1 MKPRSLILFLLV
13 LALGA
18 GAVFLTWR
26 YARPVTVASYDDH
39 DHGHGHG
46 HGAGEHGDHEAE
58 PLTGPHGGRLLRDGD
73 FTLELAIFERGVPP
87 EYRAYPALAGQ
98 PVAPGEVE
106 LTVTLTRFG
115 GREDVIRFKP
125 EDDYLVGDR
134 EVGEPHSF
142 AVNVVARHA
151 GREHAW
157 RYDSFEGR
165 VELSAAA
172 AARAGVTTA
181 VAGPATLRE
190 TLAVPGRVTLN
201 ADTAARVTPR
211 YAGLVKSVAKQLGDR
226 VAAGEVMA
234 VIEAND
240 SLQTYE
246 VRAPRD
252 GTVIA
257 RNATAGS
264 FAAAGDELYT
274 LADLST
280 VWVELLVPRADAARI
295 QAGQAVTLTGSGL
308 PETTATIATLPPF
321 GDLESQSVVA
331 RVVLPNPDGAWRPGL
346 FAQGTVQLG
355 EHLAAVAVPAS
366 SLQTFRNWTV
376 VFLNEG
382 TAYEVLPV
390 TTGRRDG
397 ELVEI
402 TAGLEPGWRYVTGN
416 SFLLKADILK
426 SGASHDH

>member
-1 MKPRSLILFLLV
+1 MKPRSLIALLLV

-18 GAVFLTWR
+18 GAVYLTWR
-26 YARPVTVASYDDH
+26 HARPVTAASHD

-46 HGAGEHGDHEAE
+46 HDHHADHDEE
-58 PLTGPHGGRLLRDGD
+58 PPAGPHGGRLLRHGE

-87 EYRAYPALAGQ
+87 EYRAYPTLGGR
-98 PVAPGEVE
+98 PVALDEVE
-106 LTVTLTRFG
+106 LTVTLVRLG
-115 GREDVIRFKP
+115 GREDVIRFQP
-125 EDDYLVGDR
+125 EGEYLVGDR
-134 EVGEPHSF
+134 EVVEPHSF
-142 AVNVVARHA
+142 AVSVVAHHA
-151 GREHAW
+151 GRQHGW

-181 VAGPATLRE
+181 IAGPATLRE
-190 TLAVPGRVTLN
+190 TLTVPGRVTLD
-201 ADTAARVTPR
+201 ADTLAQVTPR
-211 YAGLVKSVAKQLGDR
+211 FAGLVKSVAKRLGDR
-226 VAAGEVMA
+226 VVAGEVLA

-240 SLQTYE
+240 SLQTFE

-257 RNATAGS
+257 RNVTAGG

-280 VWVELLVPRADAARI
+280 VWVELLVPRADARRI

-308 PETTATIATLPPF
+308 PETAAAIATLPPF

-331 RVVLPNPDGAWRPGL
+331 RVVVPNPEGVWRPGL
-346 FAQGTVQLG
+346 YTQGEIQLG
-355 EHLAAVAVPAS
+355 EHSVPVAASAAA
-366 SLQTFRNWTV
+366 LQTFRDWTV
-376 VFLNEG
+376 VFVNEG

-390 TTGRRDG
+390 TVGRRDG
-397 ELVEI
+397 ELVQI
-402 TAGLEPGWRYVTGN
+402 TSGLEPGRRYVTGN

>member
-1 MKPRSLILFLLV
+1 MKPRSLIVLLLV

-18 GAVFLTWR
+18 GAVYLTWR
-26 YARPVTVASYDDH
+26 YARPVTAASHD

-46 HGAGEHGDHEAE
+46 PDEHADHDEE
-58 PLTGPHGGRLLRDGD
+58 PLTGPHGGRLLHSGE
-73 FTLELAIFERGVPP
+73 FNLELAIFERGVPP
-87 EYRAYPALAGQ
+87 EYRAYPTLGGQ
-98 PVAPGEVE
+98 PVALDAVE
-106 LTVTLTRFG
+106 LTVTLARFG

-125 EDDYLVGDR
+125 EGAYLVGDR
-134 EVGEPHSF
+134 EVVEPHSF
-142 AVNVVARHA
+142 VVNVVARHA
-151 GREHAW
+151 GREHGW

-181 VAGPATLRE
+181 IAGPATLRE
-190 TLAVPGRVTLN
+190 TLTVPGRVTLN
-201 ADTAARVTPR
+201 ADTLAQVTPR
-211 YAGLVKSVAKQLGDR
+211 FSGLVKSVAKRLGDR
-226 VAAGEVMA
+226 VAAGEVLA

-257 RNATAGS
+257 RTVTVGG
-264 FAAAGDELYT
+264 FAAAGDVLYT

-280 VWVELLVPRADAARI
+280 VWVELLVPRADAGRI

-308 PETTATIATLPPF
+308 PETTATITALPPL

-331 RVVLPNPDGAWRPGL
+331 RVVVPNPDGVWRPGL
-346 FAQGTVQLG
+346 YAQGTIQLG
-355 EHLAAVAVPAS
+355 EHQAPVAVASAA
-366 SLQTFRNWTV
+366 LQTFRDWTV
-376 VFLNEG
+376 VFRNEG

-390 TTGRRDG
+390 TVGRRDG

-402 TAGLEPGWRYVTGN
+402 TAGLEPGARYVTGN

>member
-1 MKPRSLILFLLV
+1 M

-18 GAVFLTWR
+18 GVVYLTWR
-26 YARPVTVASYDDH
+26 HARPVTAASHD

-46 HGAGEHGDHEAE
+46 HDGHADHDEE
-58 PLTGPHGGRLLRDGD
+58 PPAGPHGGRLLRHGE

-87 EYRAYPALAGQ
+87 EYRAYPTLGGQ
-98 PVAPGEVE
+98 PVALNEVE

-115 GREDVIRFKP
+115 GREDVIRFRP
-125 EDDYLVGDR
+125 EVEYLVGDR
-134 EVGEPHSF
+134 EVVEPHSF
-142 AVNVVARHA
+142 AVSVVARHA
-151 GREHAW
+151 GRQHAW

-181 VAGPATLRE
+181 IAGPATLRE
-190 TLAVPGRVTLN
+190 TLTVPGRVTLN
-201 ADTAARVTPR
+201 ADAIARVAPR

-226 VAAGEVMA
+226 VAAGGVLA

-240 SLQTYE
+240 SLQTFE

-257 RNATAGS
+257 RNVTVGG

-280 VWVELLVPRADAARI
+280 VWVELLVPRADAGRI

-308 PETTATIATLPPF
+308 PATTAAITALPPF

-331 RVVLPNPDGAWRPGL
+331 RVVVPNPDGVWRPGL
-346 FAQGTVQLG
+346 YAQGTIQLG
-355 EHLAAVAVPAS
+355 EHKVPVAVASAA
-366 SLQTFRNWTV
+366 LQTFRDWTV
-376 VFLNEG
+376 VFRNEG

-390 TTGRRDG
+390 TVGRQDG

-402 TAGLEPGWRYVTGN
+402 TAGLEPGRRYVTGN

>member
-1 MKPRSLILFLLV
+1 MKPRSLIVLLLV

-18 GAVFLTWR
+18 GTVYLTWR
-26 YARPVTVASYDDH
+26 YASPVTGASHD

-46 HGAGEHGDHEAE
+46 HDEHGDHEAE

-73 FTLELAIFERGVPP
+73 FALELTIFERGVPP
-87 EYRAYPALAGQ
+87 EYRANPSLGGQ
-98 PVAPGEVE
+98 PIALGEVE

-125 EDDYLVGDR
+125 EGDYLVGDR
-134 EVGEPHSF
+134 EVVEPHSF
-142 AVNVVARHA
+142 AVKVVARHA

-157 RYDSFEGR
+157 RYEAFESR
-165 VELSAAA
+165 VELFAAA

-181 VAGPATLRE
+181 LAGPATLRE
-190 TLAVPGRVTLN
+190 TLTVPGRVILN
-201 ADTAARVTPR
+201 TDTIARVTPR
-211 YAGLVKSVAKQLGDR
+211 FAGLVKSVSRLLGDR
-226 VAAGEVMA
+226 VAAGEVLA

-240 SLQTYE
+240 SLQSYE

-257 RNATAGS
+257 RNATAGG
-264 FAAAGDELYT
+264 FAAAGEELYT
-274 LADLST
+274 LADLSA
-280 VWVELLVPRADAARI
+280 VWVELLVPRAEAGRV

-321 GDLESQSVVA
+321 GDVDSQGVVA
-331 RVVLPNPDGAWRPGL
+331 RVVVPNPDGIWRPGL
-346 FAQGTVQLG
+346 FTQGEIQLG
-355 EHLAAVAVPAS
+355 EHSVPVAVPSS
-366 SLQTFRNWTV
+366 SLQTFRDWTV

-382 TAYEVLPV
+382 TIYEVLPV
-390 TTGRRDG
+390 TVGRRDG

-402 TAGLEPGWRYVTGN
+402 TAGLEPGMRYVTGN

>member
-1 MKPRSLILFLLV
+1 MKPRSLIVLLLV
-13 LALGA
+13 LAFGA
-18 GAVFLTWR
+18 GAVFFTWR
-26 YARPVTVASYDDH
+26 YARPVTVASHDDH
-39 DHGHGHG
+39 DHGHGHD
-46 HGAGEHGDHEAE
+46 EHGDHEEE

-73 FTLELAIFERGVPP
+73 FTVELAIFERGVPP
-87 EYRAYPALAGQ
+87 EYRAYPTLGGQLVAL
-98 PVAPGEVE
+98 GEVD

-115 GREDVIRFKP
+115 GREDVVRFQA
-125 EDDYLVGDR
+125 EGDALVGDR
-134 EVGEPHSF
+134 EIVEPHSF

-181 VAGPATLRE
+181 IAGPATLRE
-190 TLAVPGRVTLN
+190 TLDVPGRVTLN
-201 ADTAARVTPR
+201 ADTVTRVTPR
-211 YAGLVKSVAKQLGDR
+211 FAGLVKSVSKLLGDR
-226 VAAGEVMA
+226 VTAGEVLA

-240 SLQTYE
+240 SLQSYE

-252 GTVIA
+252 GTVVA
-257 RNATAGS
+257 RNVTAGG

-274 LADLST
+274 LADLSM
-280 VWVELLVPRADAARI
+280 VWVELLVPRVDAGRI

-308 PETTATIATLPPF
+308 PETTATIVTLPPF
-321 GDLESQSVVA
+321 GDPESQSIVA
-331 RVVLPNPDGAWRPGL
+331 RVVVPNAEGVWRPGL
-346 FAQGTVQLG
+346 FAQGTIQLG
-355 EHLAAVAVPAS
+355 EHSVPVAVPSS
-366 SLQTFRNWTV
+366 SLQTFRDWTV

-382 TAYEVLPV
+382 TTYEVLPV
-390 TTGRRDG
+390 TVGRRDG

-402 TAGLEPGWRYVTGN
+402 TAGLEPGRRYVTGN

-426 SGASHDH
+426 SGVSHDH

>member
-1 MKPRSLILFLLV
+1 MKPRSLIVLLLV

-26 YARPVTVASYDDH
+26 HARPGTVASH
-39 DHGHGHG
+39 DPHGHGHG
-46 HGAGEHGDHEAE
+46 HAHDGHDDHDEE
-58 PLTGPHGGRLLRDGD
+58 PPAGPHGGRLLRAGD
-73 FTLELAIFERGVPP
+73 FSLELAIFERGIPA
-87 EYRAYPALAGQ
+87 EYRAYPTLGGQMVAL
-98 PVAPGEVE
+98 GEVD

-115 GREDVIRFKP
+115 GREDVIRFQP
-125 EDDYLVGDR
+125 EGDYLVGDR
-134 EVGEPHSF
+134 EVVEPHSF
-142 AVNVVARHA
+142 AVKVVARHA

-157 RYDSFEGR
+157 RYDSLEGR

-181 VAGPATLRE
+181 IAGPATLRE
-190 TLAVPGRVTLN
+190 TLTVPGRVGLN
-201 ADTAARVTPR
+201 ADTIARVTPR

-226 VAAGEVMA
+226 VAAGEVLA
-234 VIEAND
+234 VVEAND

-246 VRAPRD
+246 VRAARA

-257 RNATAGS
+257 RNL
-264 FAAAGDELYT
+264 AAGEFAPAGEALYT

-280 VWVELLVPRADAARI
+280 VWVELLVPRADAGRI

-308 PETTATIATLPPF
+308 PATTAPIATLPPF

-331 RVVLPNPDGAWRPGL
+331 RVVVPNPEGVWRPGL
-346 FAQGTVQLG
+346 FAQGTIQLD
-355 EHLAAVAVPAS
+355 EYKVPVAVPAAA
-366 SLQTFRNWTV
+366 LQTFRDWTV

-382 TAYEVLPV
+382 TTYEALPV
-390 TTGRRDG
+390 RTGRRDG
-397 ELVEI
+397 EVVEI
-402 TAGLEPGWRYVTGN
+402 IAGLEPGMRYVTGN

>member
-1 MKPRSLILFLLV
+1 MKPRSLVVLVLV

-26 YARPVTVASYDDH
+26 YARPVTVASHDDH
-39 DHGHGHG
+39 DHGHG
-46 HGAGEHGDHEAE
+46 HGAGEHGDHDEE

-87 EYRAYPALAGQ
+87 EYRAYPTANGRSIAL
-98 PVAPGEVE
+98 GEVE
-106 LTVTLTRFG
+106 LTVTLARFG
-115 GREDVIRFKP
+115 GREDVIRFQP
-125 EDDYLVGDR
+125 EGDYLVGDR
-134 EVGEPHSF
+134 EVVEPHSF

-165 VELSAAA
+165 VELPAAA

-181 VAGPATLRE
+181 IAGPATLRE
-190 TLAVPGRVTLN
+190 TLTVPGRVTLN
-201 ADTAARVTPR
+201 ADTIARVTPR

-226 VAAGEVMA
+226 VAAGEVLAM
-234 VIEAND
+234 IEAND

-257 RNATAGS
+257 RNATAGG

-280 VWVELLVPRADAARI
+280 VWVELLVPRADAGRI
-295 QAGQAVTLTGSGL
+295 QVGQAVTLTGSGL

-331 RVVLPNPDGAWRPGL
+331 RVVVPNPEGVWRPGL
-346 FAQGTVQLG
+346 FAQGTIQLG
-355 EHLAAVAVPAS
+355 EHQVPVAVPAAA
-366 SLQTFRNWTV
+366 LQTFRDWTV

-397 ELVEI
+397 EVVEI
-402 TAGLEPGWRYVTGN
+402 TAGLEPGRRYVTGN